1 MSKSKFLQ
9 QTASAVT
16 SLAALEEMVS
26 GLAGVYAAR
35 GYAAGAADPITD
47 ADLTA
52 AGIPLTA
59 AQFNAQVVALLS
71 DYLNFMGN
79 VDTAA
84 ADRKAIANK
93 ARTDI

>member
-1 MSKSKFLQ
+1 MSKAKFLQ

-16 SLAALEEMVS
+16 SLAALHEMVS

-35 GYAAGAADPITD
+35 GYASGAADPITD

-59 AQFNAQVVALLS
+59 AQFAAQVVPLLA

-79 VDTAA
+79 VDTTAQ
-84 ADRKAIANK
+84 DRKTIANR

>member
-1 MSKSKFLQ
+1 MTKLLFLQ
-9 QTASAVT
+9 QTGAALT
-16 SLAALEEMVS
+16 QLAALHERIS
-26 GLAGVYAAR
+26 GLAGVYVAR
-35 GYAAGAADPITD
+35 GYAAGGADPITD

-59 AQFNAQVVALLS
+59 AQFNAQIVVLLS
-71 DYLNFMGN
+71 DYLDFMGN
-79 VDTAA
+79 IDTAA